1 MTMRW
6 CLLAGAAVLLAA
18 CSAPDLRRGKAA
30 LESGD
35 MAAAEADL
43 QPLADLGFEEA
54 KIALARVYAK
64 SGDPQQQ
71 EQAIALYREQL
82 DKDPTVA
89 VPLAVMLIDS
99 ESEAGLA
106 QAEELLLKS
115 LDGRDVRAYV
125 ALLNLYSDH
134 PERDTRRR
142 APALAEQVA
151 KVRAPEAE
159 TALIKWYRR
168 NATAD
173 KKFTQQLVKRC
184 EQARDRLPECYID
197 LGRHYRGT
205 NDQKALADLL
215 AGAQQRGLPPPIMER
230 LAWSMVSDDIPGQPR
245 PEIAQP
251 MLKAAADTSDSAR
264 VRLARLLIEYPHL
277 DPEGKPEQLLLRAAE
292 RGNSE
297 ASLAL
302 GRLYLDGKLAAAD
315 PAKALKY
322 FEGAAD
328 YEPSAHYY
336 LGRIHR
342 RGYLGRPDPVLA
354 ARHFLTAARAGYPR
368 ADQALAQLFS
378 DNRGVRPNLV
388 NAYVFASIA
397 AQAQTPEGVA
407 LLRQI
412 KAQLK
417 PGQQQKAEALLRQ
430 ELAVRAAQQPA
441 PTQAP
446 TAVSQNALHGPTPKE
461 HTP

>member
-6 CLLAGAAVLLAA
+6 CVVAGAAVLLAA
-18 CSAPDLRRGKAA
+18 CTAPDLRRGKAA

-43 QPLADLGFEEA
+43 QPLADLGFEDA

-71 EQAIALYREQL
+71 EQAIAMYREQL
-82 DKDPTVA
+82 DKDPSVA

-99 ESEAGLA
+99 ENEAALA
-106 QAEELLLKS
+106 QAEQLLVKS

-151 KVRAPEAE
+151 KVKAPEAE

-173 KKFTQQLVKRC
+173 KKFAQQLIKRC
-184 EQARDRLPECYID
+184 EQARDRLPDCYID

-205 NDQKALADLL
+205 NDDKALADLL
-215 AGAQQRGLPPPIMER
+215 AGAQKRGLPPPVMEK

-245 PEIAQP
+245 PDIAQP
-251 MLKAAADTSDSAR
+251 MLKAAADTSDTAR

-292 RGNSE
+292 RGNPE

-315 PAKALKY
+315 PGKALKY
-322 FEGAAD
+322 FERAAD

-342 RGYLGRPDPVLA
+342 RGYLGKPDPVLA
-354 ARHFLTAARAGYPR
+354 ARHFLTAARSGYPR

-397 AQAQTPEGVA
+397 AQAQTPEGA
-407 LLRQI
+407 LLLQQI

-417 PGQQQKAEALLRQ
+417 PGQQQQAEALLRQ
-430 ELAVRAAQQPA
+430 ELAMRSAQQPA

-446 TAVSQNALHGPTPKE
+446 TAVSQNAQTGPTPKE